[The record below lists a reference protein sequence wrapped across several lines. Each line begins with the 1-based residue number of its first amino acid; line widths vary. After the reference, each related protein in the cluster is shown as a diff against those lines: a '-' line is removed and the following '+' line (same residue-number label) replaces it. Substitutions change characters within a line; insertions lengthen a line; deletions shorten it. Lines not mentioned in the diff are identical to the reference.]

1 MMPLVSVI
9 MPNYNKG
16 RYIDIAIRSVINQ
29 TYPNWELIIVDD
41 GSTDNSRSVIQRY
54 ANCNKVKTVFLDR
67 NYGVAHARNIALKEA
82 SGDFIA
88 FLDSDDI
95 YRRNKLEMQLS
106 MIDDDEYAVVYSDWF
121 TIDKDNKVRTH
132 THVPRLA
139 PCEDGYILDLLLG
152 SRGICIATILVPRY
166 LLDISGPFRED
177 TVVAED
183 MDMLYR
189 LARRFP
195 FFYTP
200 FPLYG
205 YRLLDDSMSN
215 SRSITKNRQ
224 KNKKAQIIRDFI
236 KICEREHGFRNY
248 ALHRD
253 AYGKYLSYLAT
264 THSWKDIIRECM
276 SSFWSFNALLYFLLH
291 RSWTSYY
298 FKLKLMND
306 VSMNKNYIDQEVEEL
321 EVIM

>member
-1 MMPLVSVI
+1 MSLVSVI

-16 RYIDIAIRSVINQ
+16 RYIDMAIRSVINQ

-41 GSTDNSRSVIQRY
+41 GSTDNSKSVIERY
-54 ANCNKVKTVFLDR
+54 ANCSKVKTIFLDR
-67 NYGVAHARNIALKEA
+67 NYGIAHARNVALQEA
-82 SGDFIA
+82 SGGFVA

-95 YRRNKLEMQLS
+95 YRKNKLEMQLN

-121 TIDKDNKVRTH
+121 TLDKDNKVETH
-132 THVPRLA
+132 THAPRLA

-152 SRGICIATILVPRY
+152 SRSICIATILVPRV

-177 TVVAED
+177 YVVAED
-183 MDMLYR
+183 MEMLYR

-195 FFYTP
+195 FYYVP

-205 YRLLDDSMSN
+205 YRLLYDSLSN
-215 SRSITKNRQ
+215 SSHITKNRQ
-224 KNKKAQIIRDFI
+224 KNKKAEIIKNFI

-248 ALHRD
+248 TLHRD

-264 THSWKDIIRECM
+264 THSWEDIIRECM
-276 SSFWSFNALLYFLLH
+276 NSFWSFNALLYFLLH
-291 RSWTSYY
+291 KSWTSYHLQLR
-298 FKLKLMND
+298 KINNVCLD
-306 VSMNKNYIDQEVEEL
+306 KNYIDEEVEEL
-321 EVIM
+321 GVIM